1 MKETSLAIAPRN
13 LSNYESVQGNSLC
26 FAISVCVDAGNGY
39 LRSDL
44 LRLVV
49 VVAVV
54 VLGGLDKRR
63 ARKSPI

>member
-1 MKETSLAIAPRN
+1 MKTLLP
-13 LSNYESVQGNSLC
+13 L
-26 FAISVCVDAGNGY
+26 AISVCVDAGNGY

-49 VVAVV
+49 FVVVAIV